1 MKIAQVHML
10 FEEYGGGEVLAL
22 QMYKAMRELG
32 HDVELYTTYIDP
44 QVEPFLPKDIKV
56 NYIKGASW
64 VRKVTRGRL
73 VRLRR
78 LLEIRAVMGKA
89 KKMLNDYDLVI
100 ETQSNVPFI
109 AHVSYIHFP
118 ALIDYN
124 VHHSG
129 ELQWKLY
136 DWAVVRLA
144 KSVGKYSQKAGLPIM
159 VLTNST
165 WTANYICK
173 AYNRCDAEVLYPPID
188 YRFFHSYYSDRRE
201 NTIVTVS
208 RYSPEKHLE
217 VIPRIASEV
226 PEAEFYLI
234 GTVSSYSGP
243 VIEKIRAQA
252 EAHKASNFHMVFNA
266 SREQLAELL
275 GRAKVYLHPPFPEH
289 FGMAIA
295 EAMSAGAVPV
305 VFKDGGGW
313 TEIVGPFD
321 KSLGYQDLAEAVNII
336 KALLWNS
343 NELREKSKKA
353 SLYASR
359 FSYEQFKVNLTD
371 HLVYAQLLKK
381 LSMG

>member
-1 MKIAQVHML
+1 ML
-10 FEEYGGGEVLAL
+10 FEEWGGGETLAVH
-22 QMYKAMRELG
+22 MYNAMQELG
-32 HDVELYTTYIDP
+32 HSVDLYTTYIDP

-56 NYIKGASW
+56 NYVKGASW
-64 VRKVTRGRL
+64 VRKATRGRL

-100 ETQSNVPFI
+100 ETRSNVPFI

-124 VHHSG
+124 VQHTG
-129 ELQWKLY
+129 ALQWKLY
-136 DWAVVRLA
+136 DWAVARLA

-173 AYNRCDAEVLYPPID
+173 AYSRCDAEVLYPPID

-201 NTIVTVS
+201 NTVVTVS

-217 VIPRIASEV
+217 VIPRVASEV

-252 EAHKASNFHMVFNA
+252 EAHKADNFHMVFNA
-266 SREQLAELL
+266 RRAT
-275 GRAKVYLHPPFPEH
+275 GRAVREGKGVLPPFLPR
-289 FGMAIA
+289 
-295 EAMSAGAVPV
+295 
-305 VFKDGGGW
+305 
-313 TEIVGPFD
+313 
-321 KSLGYQDLAEAVNII
+321 
-336 KALLWNS
+336 ALWHCYS
-343 NELREKSKKA
+343 
-353 SLYASR
+353 
-359 FSYEQFKVNLTD
+359 
-371 HLVYAQLLKK
+371 
-381 LSMG
+381 

>member
-1 MKIAQVHML
+1 ML
-10 FEEYGGGEVLAL
+10 FEEWGGGETLAVH
-22 QMYKAMRELG
+22 MYNAMRELG
-32 HDVELYTTYIDP
+32 HSVDLYTTYIDP
-44 QVEPFLPKDIKV
+44 LVEPFLPKDIKV

-64 VRKVTRGRL
+64 VRKATRGRL

-100 ETQSNVPFI
+100 ETRSNVPFI

-124 VHHSG
+124 VHHPG

-136 DWAVVRLA
+136 DWAVARLA

-173 AYNRCDAEVLYPPID
+173 AYSRCNAEVLYPPID
-188 YRFFHSYYSDRRE
+188 YRFFHNYYSDRRE
-201 NTIVTVS
+201 NIVVTVS

-217 VIPRIASEV
+217 AIPRIASQV

-243 VIEKIRAQA
+243 VIEKLRAVA
-252 EAHKASNFHMVFNA
+252 ETYKADNFHMVFNA

-275 GRAKVYLHPPFPEH
+275 GKAKVYLHPPFPEH

-313 TEIVGPFD
+313 TDIVGPFD
-321 KSLGYQDLAEAVNII
+321 KSLGYQDLTEAVSII

-359 FSYEQFKVNLTD
+359 FSYEKFKVNLAD
-371 HLVYAQLLKK
+371 HLAHAQLLKK

>member
-1 MKIAQVHML
+1 ML
-10 FEEYGGGEVLAL
+10 FEEWGGGETLAVR
-22 QMYKAMRELG
+22 MYNAMRELG
-32 HDVELYTTYIDP
+32 HSVDLYTTYIDP

-64 VRKVTRGRL
+64 VRKATRGRL

-100 ETQSNVPFI
+100 ETRSNVPFI

-124 VHHSG
+124 VQHSG

-136 DWAVVRLA
+136 DWAVARLA
-144 KSVGKYSQKAGLPIM
+144 KSVGKYSQKTGLPIM

-165 WTANYICK
+165 WTANYICM
-173 AYNRCDAEVLYPPID
+173 AYGRCDSKVLHPPID
-188 YRFFHSYYSDRRE
+188 YKFYHSYYSDRRE
-201 NTIVTVS
+201 NIVVTIS

-217 VIPRIASEV
+217 AIPRIASQV
-226 PEAEFYLI
+226 PEAEFYLV
-234 GTVSSYSGP
+234 GSVSSYSGP
-243 VIEKIRAQA
+243 VIEKIRTKA
-252 EAHKASNFHMVFNA
+252 ETYKANNFHMVFNA

-275 GRAKVYLHPPFPEH
+275 GKAKVYLHPPFPEH
-289 FGMAIA
+289 FGIAIA

-305 VFKDGGGW
+305 IFKDGGGW
-313 TEIVGPFD
+313 TDIVGPFD
-321 KSLGYQDLAEAVNII
+321 KSLGYQNLAEAVNII
-336 KALLWNS
+336 KALLWDS

-359 FSYEQFKVNLTD
+359 FSYEQFKVNLAD
-371 HLVYAQLLKK
+371 HLAHAQLLKK

>member
-1 MKIAQVHML
+1 ML
-10 FEEYGGGEVLAL
+10 FEEWGGGETLAVR
-22 QMYKAMRELG
+22 MYNAMRELG
-32 HDVELYTTYIDP
+32 HSVDLYTTYIDP

-64 VRKVTRGRL
+64 VRKATRGRL

-100 ETQSNVPFI
+100 ETRSNVPFI

-124 VHHSG
+124 VQHSG

-136 DWAVVRLA
+136 DWAVARLA
-144 KSVGKYSQKAGLPIM
+144 KSVGKYSQKTGLPIM

-165 WTANYICK
+165 WTANYICM
-173 AYNRCDAEVLYPPID
+173 AYGRCDSKVLHPPID
-188 YRFFHSYYSDRRE
+188 YKFYHSYYSDRRE
-201 NTIVTVS
+201 NIVVTIS

-217 VIPRIASEV
+217 AIPRIASQV
-226 PEAEFYLI
+226 PEAEFYLV
-234 GTVSSYSGP
+234 GSVSSYSGP
-243 VIEKIRAQA
+243 VIEKIRTKA
-252 EAHKASNFHMVFNA
+252 ETYKANNFHMVFNA

-275 GRAKVYLHPPFPEH
+275 GKAKVYLHPPFPEH
-289 FGMAIA
+289 FGIAIA

-313 TEIVGPFD
+313 TDIVGPFD
-321 KSLGYQDLAEAVNII
+321 KSLGYQNLAEAVNII
-336 KALLWNS
+336 KALLWDS

-359 FSYEQFKVNLTD
+359 FSYEQFKVNLAD
-371 HLVYAQLLKK
+371 HLAHAQLLKK

>member
-1 MKIAQVHML
+1 
-10 FEEYGGGEVLAL
+10 
-22 QMYKAMRELG
+22 MRELG
-32 HDVELYTTYIDP
+32 HSVDLYTTYIDP

-64 VRKVTRGRL
+64 VRKATRGRL

-100 ETQSNVPFI
+100 ETRSNVPFI

-124 VHHSG
+124 VQHSG

-136 DWAVVRLA
+136 DWAVARLA
-144 KSVGKYSQKAGLPIM
+144 KSVGKYSQKTGLPIM

-165 WTANYICK
+165 WTANYICM
-173 AYNRCDAEVLYPPID
+173 AYGRCDSKVLHPPID
-188 YRFFHSYYSDRRE
+188 YKFYHSYYSDRRE
-201 NTIVTVS
+201 NIVVTIS

-217 VIPRIASEV
+217 AIPRIASQV
-226 PEAEFYLI
+226 PEAEFYLV
-234 GTVSSYSGP
+234 GSVSSYSGP
-243 VIEKIRAQA
+243 VIEKIRTKA
-252 EAHKASNFHMVFNA
+252 ETYKANNFHMVFNA

-275 GRAKVYLHPPFPEH
+275 GKAKVYLHPPFPEH
-289 FGMAIA
+289 FGIAIA

-305 VFKDGGGW
+305 IFKDGGGW
-313 TEIVGPFD
+313 TDIVGPFD
-321 KSLGYQDLAEAVNII
+321 KSLGYQNLAEAVNII
-336 KALLWNS
+336 KALLWDS

-359 FSYEQFKVNLTD
+359 FSYEKFKVNLAD
-371 HLVYAQLLKK
+371 HLAHAQLLKK

>member
-1 MKIAQVHML
+1 ML
-10 FEEYGGGEVLAL
+10 FEEWGGGETLAVR
-22 QMYKAMRELG
+22 MYSAMRELG
-32 HDVELYTTYIDP
+32 HSVDLYTTYIDP

-89 KKMLNDYDLVI
+89 KKMLKDYDLVI
-100 ETQSNVPFI
+100 ETRSNVPFI

-124 VHHSG
+124 AHHSG

-136 DWAVVRLA
+136 DWAVARLA

-173 AYNRCDAEVLYPPID
+173 AYSRCDAEVLYPPID
-188 YRFFHSYYSDRRE
+188 YRFFHSHYSDRRE
-201 NTIVTVS
+201 NTVVTVS

-252 EAHKASNFHMVFNA
+252 EAHKAKNFHMVFNA
-266 SREQLAELL
+266 KREQLAELL
-275 GRAKVYLHPPFPEH
+275 GKAKVYFHPPFPEH
-289 FGMAIA
+289 FGIAIA
-295 EAMSAGAVPV
+295 EAMSAGALPV
-305 VFKDGGGW
+305 VYRDGGGW
-313 TEIVGPFD
+313 TDIVAPFD
-321 KSLGYQDLAEAVNII
+321 RSLGYQDLGEAVAII
-336 KALLWNS
+336 KTL
-343 NELREKSKKA
+343 LREDVKRESERA
-353 SLYASR
+353 TLYAGK
-359 FSYEQFKVNLTD
+359 FSYENFEAKLAD
-371 HLVYAQLLKK
+371 HLTHAHFLKK
-381 LSMG
+381 LFMS

>member
-1 MKIAQVHML
+1 ML
-10 FEEYGGGEVLAL
+10 FEEWGGGETLAVR
-22 QMYKAMRELG
+22 MYNAMRELG
-32 HDVELYTTYIDP
+32 HSVDLYTTYIDP

-64 VRKVTRGRL
+64 VRKATRGRL

-100 ETQSNVPFI
+100 ETRSNVPFI

-124 VHHSG
+124 VHHPG

-136 DWAVVRLA
+136 DWAVARLA

-173 AYNRCDAEVLYPPID
+173 AYSRCDAEVLYPPID
-188 YRFFHSYYSDRRE
+188 YRFFHSYYSDKRE
-201 NTIVTVS
+201 NSVVTVS

-217 VIPRIASEV
+217 VIPRLASEV

-252 EAHKASNFHMVFNA
+252 EAHKADNFHMVFNA
-266 SREQLAELL
+266 KREQLAELL
-275 GRAKVYLHPPFPEH
+275 GKAKVYFHPPFPEH
-289 FGMAIA
+289 FGIAIA
-295 EAMSAGAVPV
+295 EAMSAGALPV
-305 VFKDGGGW
+305 VYRDGGGW
-313 TEIVGPFD
+313 TDIVAPFD
-321 KSLGYQDLAEAVNII
+321 RSLGYQDLGEAVAII
-336 KALLWNS
+336 KTL
-343 NELREKSKKA
+343 LREDIRRESNRA
-353 SLYASR
+353 TLYAGK
-359 FSYEQFKVNLTD
+359 FSYENFGVNLAD
-371 HLVYAQLLKK
+371 YLKHAHFLK
-381 LSMG
+381 RLYMG